1 MCAPGQVT
9 RYAVSR
15 NEDAEVTCSV
25 QANPLQATFHWTFNN
40 TADMIDVPQGRFT
53 SSSSHSVITYT
64 PIAALDYGTLLC
76 WASNAIGT
84 QQEPCIFHIVPAGK
98 VLRGDAHTSTYS
110 STRHTVEQKDTSQQK
125 LIHCRTYCFTSMPIA
140 PVGSLGA

>member
-1 MCAPGQVT
+1 MSFLRADAPVCAPGQVT

-40 TADMIDVPQGRFT
+40 TADMIDVPQGSFT

-64 PIAALDYGTLLC
+64 PIATLDYGTLLC
-76 WASNAIGT
+76 WASNNIGS
-84 QQEPCIFHIVPAGK
+84 QQKPCIFHIVPAGEER
-98 VLRGDAHTSTYS
+98 V
-110 STRHTVEQKDTSQQK
+110 TRNTH
-125 LIHCRTYCFTSMPIA
+125 
-140 PVGSLGA
+140 